1 MLLLIIVVVC
11 AAHSSSYRPSAVERR
26 ARRMLKHSKI
36 VPVRGI
42 STKEKA
48 EAFVK
53 EACWVMGV
61 KDRSGEIGGVMAG
74 LRAGVEVDAS
84 WLMGCVREESR

>member
-1 MLLLIIVVVC
+1 MLFMIIVAVFAV
-11 AAHSSSYRPSAVERR
+11 HSISCRPSAVERR

-53 EACWVMGV
+53 EACWVVGV

-74 LRAGVEVDAS
+74 LRAGVEVDTS

>member
-1 MLLLIIVVVC
+1 MLFTIIVVVF
-11 AAHSSSYRPSAVERR
+11 AAHSTSCRPSAVERR

-61 KDRSGEIGGVMAG
+61 KDRSGEIRSVMAG
-74 LRAGVEVDAS
+74 LRAGVEVDTG
-84 WLMGCVREESR
+84 WLMGCVTEESR

>member
-1 MLLLIIVVVC
+1 M
-11 AAHSSSYRPSAVERR
+11 ERR
-26 ARRMLKHSKI
+26 ARRVLKHVKI

-42 STKEKA
+42 STKAKA

-61 KDRSGEIGGVMAG
+61 QDMSRDVGSALEG
-74 LRAGVEVDAS
+74 LKAGVEVDLG
-84 WLMGCVREESR
+84 WLMACVREETSRCVMMMMVMVMVMYV